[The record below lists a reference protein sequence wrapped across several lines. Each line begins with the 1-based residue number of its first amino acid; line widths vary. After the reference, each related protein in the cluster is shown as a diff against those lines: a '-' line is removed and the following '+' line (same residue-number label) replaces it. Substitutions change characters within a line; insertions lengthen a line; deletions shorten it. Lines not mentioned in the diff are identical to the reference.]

1 MSSAERAGAS
11 ARLAAVEL
19 TREVPG
25 PAALVWAL
33 ACDTNRLDRV
43 LGAGRA
49 EYAREVSPEGSL
61 RVGRGST
68 SGADLRWTEHGEWIE
83 GDLLFA
89 ERRFL
94 EGLFERATLR
104 VEVRSA
110 DARDAGEPR
119 SRVWLS
125 ASMLLSAPIADEA
138 LEALRLKLGAALIAY
153 VDGLD
158 ELFARAPITPSSAPA
173 GVAARRL
180 VAASTWAAPIVTGPR
195 TAVDEHHFAF
205 CAARFSAAPVAAEL
219 RASLL
224 ELLRLAPDSELV
236 QMRPFELAPVL
247 GAAPTRGARGL
258 LACGPRGARDARLGA
273 RLPELP
279 GGVGE
284 RAHARVAQADRALLR
299 LRRHLR
305 LRSGRQRRGGV
316 SGEPGA
322 ARARPAPL
330 LRGLAV
336 VEASRLRA
344 RRARRRGAARAQVPR
359 RRGPCSCAARA
370 LGRWRE
376 PRLALGLRVVVGA
389 AGVRVEAAAEGQ
401 LALENH
407 TSRELVLSLEH
418 LSTGL
423 ARVTGVDVLTLPE
436 LGDLFG
442 GEAPATGVELS
453 IGQLTL
459 LFTDLTD
466 STALYERLGDA
477 RAFALVEQHFRRAS
491 ELVAAHGGAV
501 VKTMGD
507 AVMAAFASPEAALRA
522 ALALTRETRESGG
535 HEALSLRAGLHAG
548 PCLAVRAN
556 ERLDYFGTTVNLAA
570 RLQAHAKADEIAI
583 LEELLAHAGV
593 AALVKGE
600 GLAHERHEAALKGL
614 REARR
619 VVVFDAR

>member
-180 VAASTWAAPIVTGPR
+180 VAASTWAAPSVTGPR
-195 TAVDEHHFAF
+195 TAVDEHHLAF

-224 ELLRLAPDSELV
+224 ELLRVAPDSELV

-247 GAAPTRGARGL
+247 GAAPREV
-258 LACGPRGARDARLGA
+258 LAAFL
-273 RLPELP
+273 
-279 GGVGE
+279 
-284 RAHARVAQADRALLR
+284 H
-299 LRRHLR
+299 
-305 LRSGRQRRGGV
+305 
-316 SGEPGA
+316 A
-322 ARARPAPL
+322 ARAGLVTLVWELGCPSCRVASASAPTLASLRPTAHCADCDVTFDCD
-330 LRGLAV
+330 LADN
-336 VEASRLRA
+336 VEAVFRVSPGLRA
-344 RRARRRGAARAQVPR
+344 LDPRPYCGGSPWWRPHVFARVELDAGARRVLRATPPGPMLVRSSSPRAVARA
-359 RRGPCSCAARA
+359 
-370 LGRWRE
+370 E
-376 PRLALGLRVVVGA
+376 LALGLRVVVGA
-389 AGVRVEAAAEGQ
+389 VGVRVEAAAEGQ

-535 HEALSLRAGLHAG
+535 HEGLSLRAGLHAG